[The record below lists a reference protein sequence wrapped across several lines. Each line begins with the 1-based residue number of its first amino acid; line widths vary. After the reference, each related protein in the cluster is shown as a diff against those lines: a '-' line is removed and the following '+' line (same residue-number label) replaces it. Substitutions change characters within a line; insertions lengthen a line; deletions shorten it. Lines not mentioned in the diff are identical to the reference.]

1 MENVT
6 DSSQFP
12 TKKQIRDIF
21 AHLTRG
27 DADAFYKNVAEDVHW
42 TVMGTH
48 ALSGSY
54 NSKSSFL
61 STSAS
66 RITAVLDGPIKLEI
80 RSVIGGEVEEWAVI
94 EMVANAKCKNGKF
107 KHCYFKFGV
116 DR

>member
-1 MENVT
+1 MENIKE
-6 DSSQFP
+6 SSQFP
-12 TKKQIRDIF
+12 TKNQIREIF

-27 DADAFYKNVAEDVHW
+27 DTKAFYENVAEDVHW

-66 RITAVLDGPIKLEI
+66 RIAAVLDGPIKLKI

-107 KHCYFKFGV
+107 KRCNFEFGV
-116 DR
+116 DS